1 MIEVKL
7 HDIGEGMTQADVLA
21 LFVKSGDRV
30 NPDEPLVEV
39 QTDKMTAEIPAP
51 YAGVIKEVKVEVGQT
66 ISVGTTI
73 FLLDRVAHESEAEVA
88 SAVETPSVTE
98 TTNHAAET
106 AVHAVAQDKE
116 KSKGRRTMA
125 SPYTRKLAR
134 ENGVDIEMVTGSGP
148 SGRITDEDVLN
159 FGKVTKNPQ
168 EMPLKST
175 SQKMEEKNRTEAK
188 STTIHFKG
196 RRKQIAAK
204 MSQSLLTIPH
214 CTHFEEVD
222 VTNILEMR
230 EFWKKRNVSVSA
242 TALFVKGISIS
253 LKDYP
258 IFNARLNEEKSLIEL
273 HEEHHIGVAIDT
285 EEGLIVPV
293 VRNVEKKSLL
303 AIHNELKELTVK
315 AQENRLTIGEM
326 TGSTFTIS
334 NVGPLGGSIGATPI
348 INQPEV
354 GLISF
359 HKTKKRPVVNEQD
372 EIVIRSMMN
381 ISMSFDHR
389 VADGATA
396 VAFTN
401 RLTELLEEPKLLLL
415 ELV

>member
-21 LFVKSGDRV
+21 LFVQPGDRV

-73 FLLDRVAHESEAEVA
+73 FLLERVAHESEAEVA
-88 SAVETPSVTE
+88 SAVETPSTE

-106 AVHAVAQDKE
+106 VIHAVASEKE

-148 SGRITDEDVLN
+148 AGRITDEDVLS
-159 FGKVTKNPQ
+159 FGRKTKNQQESPLNPTPQ
-168 EMPLKST
+168 KTVVKDL
-175 SQKMEEKNRTEAK
+175 TEVK
-188 STTIHFKG
+188 STTIPFKG

-204 MSQSLLTIPH
+204 MSESLLTIPH

-222 VTNILEMR
+222 VTNILEIR
-230 EFWKKRNVSVSA
+230 ELWKKRNVSVSA
-242 TALFVKGISIS
+242 TALFVKAISIS
-253 LKDYP
+253 LKHYP
-258 IFNARLNEEKSLIEL
+258 IFNARLNKEKSLIEL

-285 EEGLIVPV
+285 DAGLIVPV

-315 AQENRLTIGEM
+315 AQENRLSIGEM

-359 HKTKKRPVVNEQD
+359 HKTKKRPVVNEHD

>member
-21 LFVKSGDRV
+21 LFVQPGDRV

-73 FLLDRVAHESEAEVA
+73 FLLERVAHESEAEVA
-88 SAVETPSVTE
+88 SAVETPSTTE

-106 AVHAVAQDKE
+106 AVYAVASEKE

-159 FGKVTKNPQ
+159 FGKVTKKPQ
-168 EMPLKST
+168 GMPLKSMPEKT
-175 SQKMEEKNRTEAK
+175 VEKNQTETK
-188 STTIHFKG
+188 SKTIPFKG

-242 TALFVKGISIS
+242 TALFVKAISIS
-253 LKDYP
+253 LRDYP
-258 IFNARLNEEKSLIEL
+258 IFNARLNEEKDLIEL

-303 AIHNELKELTVK
+303 AIHNEMKELTVK
-315 AQENRLTIGEM
+315 AQENRLTISEM

-359 HKTKKRPVVNEQD
+359 HKTKKRPVVNDQD

>member
-21 LFVKSGDRV
+21 LFVQPGDRV

-73 FLLDRVAHESEAEVA
+73 FLLERVDHESEAEVA
-88 SAVETPSVTE
+88 STVETPLITE
-98 TTNHAAET
+98 TTNHAAVT
-106 AVHAVAQDKE
+106 AVHAGASEKE

-148 SGRITDEDVLN
+148 SGRITDKDVFN
-159 FGKVTKNPQ
+159 FGKVTRNPQ

-175 SQKMEEKNRTEAK
+175 PQKTEEKNQTEAK
-188 STTIHFKG
+188 SKTIPFKG
-196 RRKQIAAK
+196 RRKQIATK

-242 TALFVKGISIS
+242 TALFVKAISIS
-253 LKDYP
+253 LRDYP
-258 IFNARLNEEKSLIEL
+258 IFNACLNEEKALIEL